1 MPAQV
6 GDRIRARRLELGWT
20 QDELA
25 TRSNISK
32 GYLSD
37 LENNKRSV
45 GAETLLDLSE
55 ALSVSLDYL
64 MKGEEVQIVDPQ
76 KPLEMPRDLA
86 DFAMNAG
93 LTFRHAR
100 QLLGMRQQILAHRSA
115 DKKGESE
122 VFDWA
127 KFYESVKQFL
137 RE

>member
-1 MPAQV
+1 MAAQV
-6 GDRIRARRLELGWT
+6 GDRIRARRLEMGWT

-25 TRSNISK
+25 TRAKISN

-55 ALSVSLDYL
+55 ALGVSLDYL
-64 MKGEEVQIVDPQ
+64 MKGEEMQTIDLQ

-86 DFAMNAG
+86 DFAMTSG
-93 LTFRHAR
+93 ISFRHAR
-100 QLLGMRQQILAHRSA
+100 QLMGMRQQILAHRST
-115 DKKGESE
+115 DKKGEE
-122 VFDWA
+122 ATFDWA